1 MAANLV
7 EMFKIPSDWPLP
19 CRWSRPVNIS
29 PLGNH
34 DSLRPQEITFS
45 SSIHIPLY
53 FNFISCLRINLF
65 MSFHETFRGSNFYPY
80 DFLFFGSAI
89 SGCVH
94 ILGLTVLR
102 KDEVQTKSCLGK
114 GGDLFRWPQLL
125 IEFVMK
131 DENKIVHNS
140 NSEHFSL
147 LPQLSIARMDP
158 LSQVCPGFEFILHQS

>member
-1 MAANLV
+1 MQMVPPGEYFTTGESRQSSASGNNLF
-7 EMFKIPSDWPLP
+7 EFFPSFY
-19 CRWSRPVNIS
+19 IS
-29 PLGNH
+29 
-34 DSLRPQEITFS
+34 I
-45 SSIHIPLY
+45 
-53 FNFISCLRINLF
+53 FISCLRINLF
-65 MSFHETFRGSNFYPY
+65 MSFHETFRGSNFYPD

-89 SGCVH
+89 LGCVH

-158 LSQVCPGFEFILHQS
+158 LSQVCPSFGLILHQS

>member
-29 PLGNH
+29 PLGDH
-34 DSLRPQEITFS
+34 DSLLPQEITFS
-45 SSIHIPLY
+45 SSFHILLY
-53 FNFISCLRINLF
+53 FNFYLLPKDLP
-65 MSFHETFRGSNFYPY
+65 FHVLLWNFYPAG
-80 DFLFFGSAI
+80 FFFFGSVI

-94 ILGLTVLR
+94 ILGLTVLW
-102 KDEVQTKSCLGK
+102 KDGVQMKSCLWK
-114 GGDLFRWPQLL
+114 GDDLFRWPQLL

-131 DENKIVHNS
+131 DENKIVHKS

-158 LSQVCPGFEFILHQS
+158 LSQVCPCFELILHQS